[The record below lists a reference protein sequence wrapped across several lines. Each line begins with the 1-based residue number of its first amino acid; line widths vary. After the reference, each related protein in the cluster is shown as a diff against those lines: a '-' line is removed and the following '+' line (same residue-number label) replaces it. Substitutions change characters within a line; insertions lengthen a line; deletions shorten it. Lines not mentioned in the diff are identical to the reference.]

1 MERTPEKPEQHK
13 SMFSLDRRVVLITGG
28 ASGLGKL
35 FGETLADFGADIA
48 IADIDEATAR
58 QTAGL
63 IEGRGRRA
71 LSVKADVSQPDQ
83 VQRMVDET
91 LSRFG
96 TIDILAGTGP
106 GNSTTVLIYNLYRD
120 LQFNH
125 NTGMAATQSVL
136 LFVLV
141 AGLTFLQFRT
151 TERRV
156 TYNA

>member
-1 MERTPEKPEQHK
+1 MLSPFT
-13 SMFSLDRRVVLITGG
+13 FFLLITNLTY
-28 ASGLGKL
+28 S
-35 FGETLADFGADIA
+35 FFDI
-48 IADIDEATAR
+48 
-58 QTAGL
+58 
-63 IEGRGRRA
+63 
-71 LSVKADVSQPDQ
+71 
-83 VQRMVDET
+83 
-91 LSRFG
+91 FG

-136 LFVLV
+136 LFALV
-141 AGLTFLQFRT
+141 AGLTILQFRT